1 MRTASVWRAV
11 ALGFLLVVAGC
22 GGRAGGETVTAQPLP
37 GVNFQADLRVEGAS
51 LAIAYE
57 VRNGGGRTVLVVT
70 DTGSDGG
77 ADLQLVDGG
86 VVEIRQAVV
95 APSEGAFPPAVSAV
109 EAVPLPSGHAHR
121 QEFRLPLPL
130 GQGRLYAD
138 GAPVDPE
145 AMSGARLCVGIV
157 SVDPSALDAEPGQP
171 MKLGETPD
179 VAERQ
184 WIACSD
190 TVDLR

>member
-1 MRTASVWRAV
+1 MRTASAWRAV
-11 ALGFLLVVAGC
+11 ALVVLLVVAGC
-22 GGRAGGETVTAQPLP
+22 GKRTGGETVSARPLP
-37 GVNFQADLRVEGAS
+37 GVDFQADLRVEGAS

-57 VRNGGGRTVLVVT
+57 VRNGGERKVLVVT
-70 DTGSDGG
+70 NTGAEGG
-77 ADLQLVDGG
+77 VDLSLVDGG
-86 VVEIRQAVV
+86 VVKISQAVV
-95 APSEGAFPPAVSAV
+95 APTEGAPPPVVSAV
-109 EAVPLPSGHAHR
+109 DAVPLPPGHTHR

-130 GQGRLYAD
+130 GQGSLYAG
-138 GAPVDPE
+138 GAPVAPE

-157 SVDPSALDAEPGQP
+157 PVDPSALDVDAGQP

-190 TVDLR
+190 TVNLR